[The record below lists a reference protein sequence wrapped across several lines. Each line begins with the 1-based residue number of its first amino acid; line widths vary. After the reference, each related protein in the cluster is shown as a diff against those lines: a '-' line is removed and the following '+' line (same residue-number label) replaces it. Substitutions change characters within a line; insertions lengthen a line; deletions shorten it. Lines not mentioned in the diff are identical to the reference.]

1 MMQNIALIASGT
13 VQTPSVS
20 WTGLLPLIILAGAAV
35 FLLTICSLV
44 PSRITNQQLTIYTCA
59 AAIGSLIAAI
69 PLWLKVLDES
79 KGPFSTLSGA
89 FGIDGFSIFLT
100 MLLAVSVVLVSCL
113 AGVFLKSEDIEGPES
128 YVLLLL
134 SATGGMIIVGA
145 NDFIVLF
152 LGIEVL
158 SISAYIL
165 AAMNLKRV
173 QSQEAGLKYF
183 VLGAFASGFLLY
195 GIALLYGATG
205 STQLTAIRD
214 FLINNN
220 LTNDTLLLAALAFL
234 IIGFAFKVAAVP
246 FHFWSPDV
254 YQGAPTPF
262 VAFMASAIKAAGF
275 AAMLRVLYVTLGEYK
290 ADWQPVI
297 YGIAVATLLIGSLLA
312 IIQTDLK
319 RMLAYSS
326 ISHAGYLLVGT
337 QAASDQGVAAVL
349 FYLATYTFMV
359 IGSFAVISLN
369 SGPEG
374 IRTDLNSL
382 TGLANRKPM
391 LAIAF
396 TVFLLG
402 QAGIPLT
409 SGFFAKFYV
418 IEAVIEERSFGLA
431 IVAMLAAVIGAFL
444 YLRILT
450 KIWLTDLE
458 TDDKDQNTI
467 TIPKQVSFVLLL
479 ATIVTLFLGIWPEP
493 LVEIA
498 QRAVPL
504 LRAG

>member
-1 MMQNIALIASGT
+1 MQNIALIASGT
-13 VQTPSVS
+13 LQTPSVS
-20 WTGLLPLIILAGAAV
+20 WTGLLPLIILAAAAV

-69 PLWLKVLDES
+69 PLWLRVLDES

-113 AGVFLKSEDIEGPES
+113 AGVFLKAEDIEGPES

-158 SISAYIL
+158 SISAYVL

-220 LTNDTLLLAALAFL
+220 LTNDTLLLAALAFSSL
-234 IIGFAFKVAAVP
+234 
-246 FHFWSPDV
+246 
-254 YQGAPTPF
+254 
-262 VAFMASAIKAAGF
+262 
-275 AAMLRVLYVTLGEYK
+275 VLH
-290 ADWQPVI
+290 
-297 YGIAVATLLIGSLLA
+297 
-312 IIQTDLK
+312 LK
-319 RMLAYSS
+319 SQLYLS
-326 ISHAGYLLVGT
+326 ISGR
-337 QAASDQGVAAVL
+337 QM
-349 FYLATYTFMV
+349 YTKV
-359 IGSFAVISLN
+359 RRHHLWLSWHQLSK
-369 SGPEG
+369 PQ
-374 IRTDLNSL
+374 DL
-382 TGLANRKPM
+382 RPC
-391 LAIAF
+391 
-396 TVFLLG
+396 
-402 QAGIPLT
+402 
-409 SGFFAKFYV
+409 
-418 IEAVIEERSFGLA
+418 
-431 IVAMLAAVIGAFL
+431 
-444 YLRILT
+444 
-450 KIWLTDLE
+450 
-458 TDDKDQNTI
+458 
-467 TIPKQVSFVLLL
+467 
-479 ATIVTLFLGIWPEP
+479 
-493 LVEIA
+493 
-498 QRAVPL
+498 
-504 LRAG
+504 

>member
-1 MMQNIALIASGT
+1 MQNTYFITHASLE
-13 VQTPSVS
+13 TPSVS
-20 WTGLLPLIILAGAAV
+20 WTGLLPIIILAGAAV
-35 FLLTICSLV
+35 LLLTIYSLV
-44 PSRITNQQLTIYTCA
+44 PNQLTDKQLTIYTCMA
-59 AAIGSLIAAI
+59 SLGSFISAI
-69 PLWLKVLDES
+69 PLWVRVQDES
-79 KGPFSTLSGA
+79 KGPFSTVSGA
-89 FGIDGFSIFLT
+89 FGIDGFSIFMI
-100 MLLAVSVVLVSCL
+100 MLLSISVILVACL
-113 AGVFLKSEDIEGPES
+113 AGTFLKSEKIEGPES
-128 YVLLLL
+128 YVLLML
-134 SATGGMIIVGA
+134 SATGGMIIAGA

-158 SISAYIL
+158 SISAYVL

-214 FLINNN
+214 FLTENS
-220 LTNDTLLLAALAFL
+220 LSNDALLLAALAL
-234 IIGFAFKVAAVP
+234 LVIGFAFKVAAVP

-262 VAFMASAIKAAGF
+262 VAFMASAIKASGF

-290 ADWQPVI
+290 TDWQPVI
-297 YGIAVATLLIGSLLA
+297 YAIAIATLLVGSLLA
-312 IIQTDLK
+312 ITQSDLK

-359 IGSFAVISLN
+359 IGSFTVISLT
-369 SGPEG
+369 SGATG
-374 IRTDLNSL
+374 TDTDLESI
-382 TGLANRKPM
+382 TGLANKKP
-391 LAIAF
+391 LIAVAF

-418 IEAVIEERSFGLA
+418 IEAAIEEGSFGLA
-431 IVAMLAAVIGAFL
+431 IMAMLAAVIGAFL
-444 YLRILT
+444 YLRILV
-450 KIWLTDLE
+450 KIWLTNDESEE
-458 TDDKDQNTI
+458 TESNAIK
-467 TIPKQVSFVLLL
+467 IPIQVSIILVVSTL
-479 ATIVTLFLGIWPEP
+479 VTMFLGVWPEP
-493 LVEIA
+493 LVEMVR
-498 QRAVPL
+498 RAVPVL
-504 LRAG
+504 LAS

>member
-1 MMQNIALIASGT
+1 MIQNMSFIASNSL
-13 VQTPSVS
+13 QTPSVS
-20 WTGLLPLIILAGAAV
+20 WSGLLPAIILAAAAIL
-35 FLLTICSLV
+35 LLTICSLT
-44 PSRITNQQLTIYTCA
+44 PIKITNQQLTIYTCVA
-59 AAIGSLIAAI
+59 AVGSLVATI
-69 PLWLKVLDES
+69 PLWLRVQDES
-79 KGPFSTLSGA
+79 RGPFSTISGA
-89 FGIDGFSIFLT
+89 FGIDGFSLFVT
-100 MLLAVSVVLVSCL
+100 MLLTVSVILVSCL

-134 SATGGMIIVGA
+134 SATGGIIMAGA
-145 NDFIVLF
+145 NDFIILF

-158 SISAYIL
+158 SISAYVL
-165 AAMNLKRV
+165 AAMNLKRI

-205 STQLTAIRD
+205 STELTAIRN
-214 FLINNN
+214 FLVDTE
-220 LTNDTLLLAALAFL
+220 LTNDTLLLAGLAL
-234 IIGFAFKVAAVP
+234 IIVGFAFKVAAVP
-246 FHFWSPDV
+246 FHFWAPDV

-262 VAFMASAIKAAGF
+262 VAYMASAIKAAGF
-275 AAMLRVLYVTLGEYK
+275 AAMLRVLYVTFGQYR

-297 YGIAVATLLIGSLLA
+297 YGIAIATLLLGSLLA
-312 IIQTDLK
+312 IVQTDLK

-349 FYLATYTFMV
+349 FYLATYAFMV

-369 SGPEG
+369 SGPAGTE
-374 IRTDLNSL
+374 TDLNSV

-418 IEAVIEERSFGLA
+418 IEAVIEEESFGLA

-444 YLRILT
+444 YLRILV
-450 KIWLTDLE
+450 KIWLTNQE
-458 TDDKDQNTI
+458 TVSEEGKMI
-467 TIPKQVSFVLLL
+467 VIPKQASFVLTI
-479 ATIVTLFLGIWPEP
+479 ATIVTLFLGVWPEP
-493 LVEIA
+493 LVEMV
-498 QRAVPL
+498 QRAVPVL
-504 LRAG
+504 MAS

>member
-13 VQTPSVS
+13 LQTPSVS

-297 YGIAVATLLIGSLLA
+297 Y
-312 IIQTDLK
+312 
-319 RMLAYSS
+319 
-326 ISHAGYLLVGT
+326 
-337 QAASDQGVAAVL
+337 
-349 FYLATYTFMV
+349 
-359 IGSFAVISLN
+359 
-369 SGPEG
+369 
-374 IRTDLNSL
+374 
-382 TGLANRKPM
+382 
-391 LAIAF
+391 
-396 TVFLLG
+396 
-402 QAGIPLT
+402 
-409 SGFFAKFYV
+409 
-418 IEAVIEERSFGLA
+418 
-431 IVAMLAAVIGAFL
+431 
-444 YLRILT
+444 
-450 KIWLTDLE
+450 
-458 TDDKDQNTI
+458 
-467 TIPKQVSFVLLL
+467 
-479 ATIVTLFLGIWPEP
+479 
-493 LVEIA
+493 
-498 QRAVPL
+498 
-504 LRAG
+504 

>member
-1 MMQNIALIASGT
+1 MQNTYFIARASLE
-13 VQTPSVS
+13 TPSVS
-20 WTGLLPLIILAGAAV
+20 WTGLLPIIILAGAAV
-35 FLLTICSLV
+35 LLLTIYSLV
-44 PSRITNQQLTIYTCA
+44 PNQLTDKKLTTYTCMA
-59 AAIGSLIAAI
+59 SLGSFISAI
-69 PLWLKVLDES
+69 PLWVRVQDES
-79 KGPFSTLSGA
+79 KGPFSTVSGA
-89 FGIDGFSIFLT
+89 FGIDGFSIFMI
-100 MLLAVSVVLVSCL
+100 MLLSISVILVACL
-113 AGVFLKSEDIEGPES
+113 AGTFLKSEKIEGPES
-128 YVLLLL
+128 YVLLML
-134 SATGGMIIVGA
+134 SATGGMIIAGA

-158 SISAYIL
+158 SISAYVL

-214 FLINNN
+214 FLTENS
-220 LTNDTLLLAALAFL
+220 LSNDALLLAALAL
-234 IIGFAFKVAAVP
+234 LVIGFAFKVAAVP

-262 VAFMASAIKAAGF
+262 VAFMASAIKASGF

-290 ADWQPVI
+290 TDWQPVI
-297 YGIAVATLLIGSLLA
+297 YAIAIATLLVGSLLA
-312 IIQTDLK
+312 ITQSDLK

-359 IGSFAVISLN
+359 IGSFTVISLT
-369 SGPEG
+369 SGATG
-374 IRTDLNSL
+374 ADTDLESI
-382 TGLANRKPM
+382 TGLANKKP
-391 LAIAF
+391 LIAVAF

-418 IEAVIEERSFGLA
+418 IEAAIEEGSFGLA
-431 IVAMLAAVIGAFL
+431 IMAMLAAVIGAFL
-444 YLRILT
+444 YLRILV
-450 KIWLTDLE
+450 KIWLTNDESEE
-458 TDDKDQNTI
+458 TESNAIK
-467 TIPKQVSFVLLL
+467 IPIQVSIILVVSTL
-479 ATIVTLFLGIWPEP
+479 VTMFLGVWPEP
-493 LVEIA
+493 LVEMVR
-498 QRAVPL
+498 RAVPVL
-504 LRAG
+504 LAS

>member
-1 MMQNIALIASGT
+1 MQNTYFIASAT
-13 VQTPSVS
+13 LETPSVS
-20 WTGLLPLIILAGAAV
+20 WTGLLPIIILAGAAV
-35 FLLTICSLV
+35 LLLTIYSLV
-44 PSRITNQQLTIYTCA
+44 PNQLTDKQLTIYTCMA
-59 AAIGSLIAAI
+59 SLGSFISAI
-69 PLWLKVLDES
+69 PLWVRVQDES
-79 KGPFSTLSGA
+79 KGPFSTVSGA
-89 FGIDGFSIFLT
+89 FGIDGFSIFMI
-100 MLLAVSVVLVSCL
+100 MLLSISVILVACL
-113 AGVFLKSEDIEGPES
+113 AGTFLKSEKIEGPES
-128 YVLLLL
+128 YVLLML
-134 SATGGMIIVGA
+134 SATGGMIIAGA

-158 SISAYIL
+158 SISAYVL

-214 FLINNN
+214 FLTENS
-220 LTNDTLLLAALAFL
+220 LSNDALLLAALAL
-234 IIGFAFKVAAVP
+234 LVIGFAFKVAAVP

-262 VAFMASAIKAAGF
+262 VAFMASAIKASGF

-290 ADWQPVI
+290 TDWQPVI
-297 YGIAVATLLIGSLLA
+297 YAIAIATLLVGSLLA
-312 IIQTDLK
+312 ITQSDLK

-359 IGSFAVISLN
+359 IGSFTVISLT
-369 SGPEG
+369 SGATG
-374 IRTDLNSL
+374 ADTDLESI
-382 TGLANRKPM
+382 TGLANKKP
-391 LAIAF
+391 LIAVAF

-418 IEAVIEERSFGLA
+418 IEAAIEEGSFGLA
-431 IVAMLAAVIGAFL
+431 IMAMLAAVIGAFL
-444 YLRILT
+444 YLRILV
-450 KIWLTDLE
+450 KIWLTNDESEE
-458 TDDKDQNTI
+458 TESNAIK
-467 TIPKQVSFVLLL
+467 IPIQVSIILVVSTL
-479 ATIVTLFLGIWPEP
+479 VTMFLGVWPEP
-493 LVEIA
+493 LVEMVR
-498 QRAVPL
+498 RAVPVL
-504 LRAG
+504 LAS

>member
-1 MMQNIALIASGT
+1 MQNTYFIAHASLE
-13 VQTPSVS
+13 TPSVS
-20 WTGLLPLIILAGAAV
+20 WTGLLPIIILAGAAV
-35 FLLTICSLV
+35 LLLTIYSLV
-44 PSRITNQQLTIYTCA
+44 PKQLTDKKLTMYTCMA
-59 AAIGSLIAAI
+59 SLGSFISAI
-69 PLWLKVLDES
+69 PLWVRVQDES
-79 KGPFSTLSGA
+79 KGPFSTVSGA
-89 FGIDGFSIFLT
+89 FGIDGFSIFMI
-100 MLLAVSVVLVSCL
+100 MLLSISVILVACL
-113 AGVFLKSEDIEGPES
+113 AGTFLKSEKIEGPES
-128 YVLLLL
+128 YVLLML
-134 SATGGMIIVGA
+134 SATGGMIIAGA

-158 SISAYIL
+158 SISAYVL

-214 FLINNN
+214 FLTENS
-220 LTNDTLLLAALAFL
+220 LSNDALLLAALAL
-234 IIGFAFKVAAVP
+234 LVIGFAFKVAAVP

-262 VAFMASAIKAAGF
+262 VAFMASAIKASGF

-290 ADWQPVI
+290 TDWQPVI
-297 YGIAVATLLIGSLLA
+297 YAIAIATLLVGSLLA
-312 IIQTDLK
+312 ITQSDLK

-359 IGSFAVISLN
+359 IGSFTVISLT
-369 SGPEG
+369 SGATG
-374 IRTDLNSL
+374 TDTDLESI
-382 TGLANRKPM
+382 TGLANKKP
-391 LAIAF
+391 LIAVAF

-418 IEAVIEERSFGLA
+418 IEAAIEEGSFGLA
-431 IVAMLAAVIGAFL
+431 IMAMLAAVIGAFL
-444 YLRILT
+444 YLRILV
-450 KIWLTDLE
+450 KIWLTNDESEE
-458 TDDKDQNTI
+458 TESNAIK
-467 TIPKQVSFVLLL
+467 IPIQVSIILVISTL
-479 ATIVTLFLGIWPEP
+479 VTMFLGVWPEP
-493 LVEIA
+493 LVEMVR
-498 QRAVPL
+498 RAVPVL
-504 LRAG
+504 LAS

>member
-1 MMQNIALIASGT
+1 MTQNIALIASET
-13 VQTPSVS
+13 LQTPSVA
-20 WTGLLPLIILAGAAV
+20 WVGLLPLIILAAAAV
-35 FLLTICSLV
+35 FLLTICSLI

-59 AAIGSLIAAI
+59 AAIGSLIASI
-69 PLWLKVLDES
+69 PLWLRIHDES

-100 MLLAVSVVLVSCL
+100 MILAVSVILVSCL

-134 SATGGMIIVGA
+134 SATGGMIIAGA

-158 SISAYIL
+158 SISAYVL
-165 AAMNLKRV
+165 AAMNLKRI

-214 FLINNN
+214 FLTNND
-220 LTNDTLLLAALAFL
+220 LTNDTLLLAALGL
-234 IIGFAFKVAAVP
+234 IIIGFAFKVAAVP

-262 VAFMASAIKAAGF
+262 VAFMASAIKASGF
-275 AAMLRVLYVTLGEYK
+275 AAMLRILYVTLGEYK
-290 ADWQPVI
+290 ADWQPAI
-297 YGIAVATLLIGSLLA
+297 YGIAVATLIVGSLLA

-369 SGPEG
+369 SGPDG
-374 IRTDLNSL
+374 TRTDLDSL
-382 TGLANRKPM
+382 TGLAKRKPM

-450 KIWLTDLE
+450 KVWLTKTE
-458 TDDKDQNTI
+458 TEDENAI
-467 TIPKQVSFVLLL
+467 TIPRQVSFVLLI

-493 LVEIA
+493 LVEMA
-498 QRAVPL
+498 QRAVPIL
-504 LRAG
+504 LAG

>member
-1 MMQNIALIASGT
+1 
-13 VQTPSVS
+13 
-20 WTGLLPLIILAGAAV
+20 
-35 FLLTICSLV
+35 
-44 PSRITNQQLTIYTCA
+44 
-59 AAIGSLIAAI
+59 
-69 PLWLKVLDES
+69 
-79 KGPFSTLSGA
+79 
-89 FGIDGFSIFLT
+89 
-100 MLLAVSVVLVSCL
+100 
-113 AGVFLKSEDIEGPES
+113 
-128 YVLLLL
+128 
-134 SATGGMIIVGA
+134 
-145 NDFIVLF
+145 
-152 LGIEVL
+152 
-158 SISAYIL
+158 
-165 AAMNLKRV
+165 
-173 QSQEAGLKYF
+173 
-183 VLGAFASGFLLY
+183 
-195 GIALLYGATG
+195 
-205 STQLTAIRD
+205 
-214 FLINNN
+214 
-220 LTNDTLLLAALAFL
+220 
-234 IIGFAFKVAAVP
+234 
-246 FHFWSPDV
+246 
-254 YQGAPTPF
+254 
-262 VAFMASAIKAAGF
+262 MASAIKAAGF

-493 LVEIA
+493 LVEMA

>member
-1 MMQNIALIASGT
+1 MQNTYFITHASLE
-13 VQTPSVS
+13 TPSVS
-20 WTGLLPLIILAGAAV
+20 WTGLLPIIILAGAAV
-35 FLLTICSLV
+35 LLLTIYSLV
-44 PSRITNQQLTIYTCA
+44 PNQLTDKKLTTYTCMA
-59 AAIGSLIAAI
+59 SLGSFISAI
-69 PLWLKVLDES
+69 PLWVRVQDES
-79 KGPFSTLSGA
+79 KGPFSTVSGA
-89 FGIDGFSIFLT
+89 FGIDGFSIFMI
-100 MLLAVSVVLVSCL
+100 MLLSISVILVACL
-113 AGVFLKSEDIEGPES
+113 AGTFLKSEKIEGPEP
-128 YVLLLL
+128 YVLLML
-134 SATGGMIIVGA
+134 SATGGMIIAGA

-158 SISAYIL
+158 SISAYVL

-214 FLINNN
+214 FLTENS
-220 LTNDTLLLAALAFL
+220 LSNDALLLAALAL
-234 IIGFAFKVAAVP
+234 LVIGFAFKVAAVP

-262 VAFMASAIKAAGF
+262 VAFMASAIKASGF

-290 ADWQPVI
+290 TDWQPVI
-297 YGIAVATLLIGSLLA
+297 YAIAIATLLVGSLLA
-312 IIQTDLK
+312 ITQSDLK

-359 IGSFAVISLN
+359 IGSFTVISLT
-369 SGPEG
+369 SGATG
-374 IRTDLNSL
+374 TDTDLESI
-382 TGLANRKPM
+382 TGLANKKP
-391 LAIAF
+391 LIAVAF

-418 IEAVIEERSFGLA
+418 IEAAIEEGSFGLA
-431 IVAMLAAVIGAFL
+431 IMAMLAAVIGAFL
-444 YLRILT
+444 YLRILV
-450 KIWLTDLE
+450 KIWLTNDESEE
-458 TDDKDQNTI
+458 TESNAIK
-467 TIPKQVSFVLLL
+467 IPIQVSIIL
-479 ATIVTLFLGIWPEP
+479 VTCTLVTMFLGVWPEP
-493 LVEIA
+493 LVEMVR
-498 QRAVPL
+498 RAVPVL
-504 LRAG
+504 LAS

>member
-1 MMQNIALIASGT
+1 MQNTYFIASAT
-13 VQTPSVS
+13 LETPSVS
-20 WTGLLPLIILAGAAV
+20 WTGLLPIIILAGAAV
-35 FLLTICSLV
+35 LLLTIYSLV
-44 PSRITNQQLTIYTCA
+44 PNQLTDKQLTIYTCMA
-59 AAIGSLIAAI
+59 SLGSFISAI
-69 PLWLKVLDES
+69 PLWVRVQDES
-79 KGPFSTLSGA
+79 KGPFSTVSGA
-89 FGIDGFSIFLT
+89 FGIDGFSIFMI
-100 MLLAVSVVLVSCL
+100 MLLSISVILVACL
-113 AGVFLKSEDIEGPES
+113 AGTFLKSEKIEGPES
-128 YVLLLL
+128 YVLLML
-134 SATGGMIIVGA
+134 SATGGMIIAGA

-158 SISAYIL
+158 SISAYVL

-214 FLINNN
+214 FLTENS
-220 LTNDTLLLAALAFL
+220 LSNDALLLAALAL
-234 IIGFAFKVAAVP
+234 LVIGFAFKVAAVP

-262 VAFMASAIKAAGF
+262 VAFMASAIKASGF

-290 ADWQPVI
+290 TDWQPVI
-297 YGIAVATLLIGSLLA
+297 YAIAIATLLVGSLLA
-312 IIQTDLK
+312 ITQSDLK

-359 IGSFAVISLN
+359 IGSFTVISLT
-369 SGPEG
+369 SGATG
-374 IRTDLNSL
+374 TDTDLESI
-382 TGLANRKPM
+382 TGLANKKP
-391 LAIAF
+391 LIAVAF

-418 IEAVIEERSFGLA
+418 IEAAIEEGSFGLA
-431 IVAMLAAVIGAFL
+431 IMAMLAAVIGAFL
-444 YLRILT
+444 YLRILV
-450 KIWLTDLE
+450 KIWLTNDESEE
-458 TDDKDQNTI
+458 TESNAIK
-467 TIPKQVSFVLLL
+467 IPIQVSIIL
-479 ATIVTLFLGIWPEP
+479 VTCTLVTMFLGVWPEP
-493 LVEIA
+493 LVEMVR
-498 QRAVPL
+498 RAVPVL
-504 LRAG
+504 LAS

>member
-1 MMQNIALIASGT
+1 MQNTYFIASAT
-13 VQTPSVS
+13 LETPSVS
-20 WTGLLPLIILAGAAV
+20 WTGLLPIIILAGAAV
-35 FLLTICSLV
+35 LLLTIYSLV
-44 PSRITNQQLTIYTCA
+44 PNQLTDKKLTTYTCMA
-59 AAIGSLIAAI
+59 SLGSFISAI
-69 PLWLKVLDES
+69 PLWVRVQDES
-79 KGPFSTLSGA
+79 KGPFSTVSGA
-89 FGIDGFSIFLT
+89 FGIDGFSIFMI
-100 MLLAVSVVLVSCL
+100 MLLSISVILVACL
-113 AGVFLKSEDIEGPES
+113 AGTFLKSEKIEGPES
-128 YVLLLL
+128 YVLLML
-134 SATGGMIIVGA
+134 SATGGMIIAGA

-158 SISAYIL
+158 SISAYVL

-214 FLINNN
+214 FLTENS
-220 LTNDTLLLAALAFL
+220 LSNDALLLAALAL
-234 IIGFAFKVAAVP
+234 LVIGFAFKVAAVP

-262 VAFMASAIKAAGF
+262 VAFMASAIKASGF

-290 ADWQPVI
+290 TDWQPVI
-297 YGIAVATLLIGSLLA
+297 YAIAIATLLVGSLLA
-312 IIQTDLK
+312 ITQSDLK

-359 IGSFAVISLN
+359 IGSFTVISLT
-369 SGPEG
+369 SGATG
-374 IRTDLNSL
+374 TDTDLESI
-382 TGLANRKPM
+382 TGLANKKP
-391 LAIAF
+391 LIAVAF

-418 IEAVIEERSFGLA
+418 IEAAIEEGSFGLA
-431 IVAMLAAVIGAFL
+431 IMAMLAAVIGAFL
-444 YLRILT
+444 YLRILV
-450 KIWLTDLE
+450 KIWLTNDESEE
-458 TDDKDQNTI
+458 TERNAIK
-467 TIPKQVSFVLLL
+467 IPIQVSIILVVSTL
-479 ATIVTLFLGIWPEP
+479 VTMFLGVWPEP
-493 LVEIA
+493 LVEMVR
-498 QRAVPL
+498 RAVPVL
-504 LRAG
+504 LAS

>member
-1 MMQNIALIASGT
+1 
-13 VQTPSVS
+13 
-20 WTGLLPLIILAGAAV
+20 
-35 FLLTICSLV
+35 
-44 PSRITNQQLTIYTCA
+44 
-59 AAIGSLIAAI
+59 
-69 PLWLKVLDES
+69 
-79 KGPFSTLSGA
+79 
-89 FGIDGFSIFLT
+89 
-100 MLLAVSVVLVSCL
+100 
-113 AGVFLKSEDIEGPES
+113 
-128 YVLLLL
+128 
-134 SATGGMIIVGA
+134 
-145 NDFIVLF
+145 
-152 LGIEVL
+152 
-158 SISAYIL
+158 
-165 AAMNLKRV
+165 
-173 QSQEAGLKYF
+173 
-183 VLGAFASGFLLY
+183 
-195 GIALLYGATG
+195 LLYGATG

-297 YGIAVATLLIGSLLA
+297 YGIAIATLLIGSLLA

-374 IRTDLNSL
+374 TRTDLNSL

-458 TDDKDQNTI
+458 TDAEDQNTI

-479 ATIVTLFLGIWPEP
+479 ATIVTLFIGIWPEP
-493 LVEIA
+493 LVEMA
-498 QRAVPL
+498 QRAVPI